1 MDVGMSARCQEMDPQ
16 KERRGMKRRGI
27 EEQQSV
33 VLFCGWSGRVA
44 VRMWS
49 SMKKRCGPG
58 DAGNRVSTNKCVY
71 TEQ

>member
-33 VLFCGWSGRVA
+33 SCSAAGLGGLQSGCVA
-44 VRMWS
+44 R
-49 SMKKRCGPG
+49 
-58 DAGNRVSTNKCVY
+58 
-71 TEQ
+71 